1 SSQCLDPD
9 DERLLED
16 RFKNSL
22 KLEMKNL
29 QDYDIKFENLQV
41 FVQSV
46 LESSLI
52 NTIFSQSN
60 PEIGQFLHLPEI
72 DPRLV
77 RNYDR
82 EIVGRC
88 IKEY

>member
-29 QDYDIKFENLQV
+29 KDYDIKFENLQV